1 LRSQAIFRNLPE
13 MEKRIY
19 ELEKIVRQLMAEKMN
34 GVPR

>member
-1 LRSQAIFRNLPE
+1 